1 MITTL
6 EVFGLNE
13 GYMNCVGHWPTWE
26 KDQEKAN
33 GKKKKAAKK
42 PAGKTSY
49 MDRQRQLHAEKTGT
63 KAIKPTHFDLD
74 PLR

>member
-6 EVFGLNE
+6 EIFGLNE

-33 GKKKKAAKK
+33 GKKKKTAKK
-42 PAGKTSY
+42 TAGKLSY
-49 MDRQRQLHAEKTGT
+49 MDKKRKEHAEK
-63 KAIKPTHFDLD
+63 
-74 PLR
+74 